1 MHVYGRR
8 KEKDYVEEERIQSY
22 TEGETA
28 NEENRVTEE
37 SDEHQKMLLA
47 KRKRTFAHIHVNS

>member
-1 MHVYGRR
+1 M
-8 KEKDYVEEERIQSY
+8 DYVEGERIQNH
-22 TEGETA
+22 TEGEKA

-37 SDEHQKMLLA
+37 IDARQKMLLA

>member
-1 MHVYGRR
+1 MRKNTELYRR
-8 KEKDYVEEERIQSY
+8 RDV
-22 TEGETA
+22 

-37 SDEHQKMLLA
+37 IDARQKTLFA